1 MFAES
6 PEWLDS
12 QEVQGQF
19 YGFVTGVAN
28 LTCQAE
34 AEPPPTFRWLDA
46 ENNPVSAGSVVSEEY
61 KVSLTGSLSRVIT
74 ASSLSVGPHDTGGA
88 SRRLRGL
95 HLHSGE
101 HPRQTGESS
110 HADGGSQARDSS
122 YQTN

>member
-46 ENNPVSAGSVVSEEY
+46 ENNPVSSGSIVSEEY
-61 KVSLTGSLSRVIT
+61 KVSQLS
-74 ASSLSVGPHDTGGA
+74 ASRYELSPPSLSVGLNDTSGT
-88 SRRLRGL
+88 SRSLRGL

-101 HPRQTGESS
+101 YSRQTGESS